1 MAMDEYKKEEE
12 RAKAEAKQYMTPEE
26 YERCGSVI
34 HGAAIKCG
42 VIGAIPISGADVIP
56 SSLIQ
61 IHMIHSIGEIL
72 GEDFSEEKTKMLLLI
87 FAAKLVDRSLTTLI
101 PVAGWIISATIAA
114 DFTEAVGW
122 IVVNDI
128 AKRRMEKPIE
138 LLEEKMRPFFDG
150 TKSAKKD
157 HPEDYQEYIQLRTEC
172 EEIVKKL
179 EDGHPFKKTYDEFA
193 KLCLS

>member
-42 VIGAIPISGADVIP
+42 VIGAIPISSVDVIP
-56 SSLIQ
+56 ISLIQ

-72 GEDFSEEKTKMLLLI
+72 GEDFSEEKAKTLLLI
-87 FAAKLVDRSLTTLI
+87 VAAKLVGRSLTTLI
-101 PVAGWIISATIAA
+101 PVAGWLISAAIAA
-114 DFTEAVGW
+114 DLTEAVGW
-122 IVVNDI
+122 IVGNDI

-179 EDGHPFKKTYDEFA
+179 EDGHPFKKTYDKFA
-193 KLCLS
+193 KLCLF